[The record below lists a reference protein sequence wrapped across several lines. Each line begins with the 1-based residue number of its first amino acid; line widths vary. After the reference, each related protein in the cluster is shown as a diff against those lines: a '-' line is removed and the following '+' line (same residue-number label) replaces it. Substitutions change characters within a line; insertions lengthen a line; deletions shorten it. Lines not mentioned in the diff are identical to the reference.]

1 MGHCGGSVWVSEAQ
15 WDSIGGS
22 RVLCGGQWWSAW
34 VHGSQWGSVGLRG
47 VWGTVYINMFNDEIN
62 HVLSILNFLF
72 SNNNNNKMQN
82 ILNKITLAS

>member
-1 MGHCGGSVWVSEAQ
+1 MGHCGGQYGSVRLSGTQ
-15 WDSIGGS
+15 LGGQGYS
-22 RVLCGGQWWSAW
+22 GGQWWSAW
-34 VHGSQWGSVGLRG
+34 VHGSQWGSVGLSG

-62 HVLSILNFLF
+62 HVLSILNFVF